1 MTTEPVGRLEADDA
15 RSLRD
20 LTSDICGD
28 FLAEALT
35 VPEPAMPFVPA
46 LWDSLEDAGLLRM
59 GLSDKPDADGGGWEA
74 AAIVLAEAA
83 RSGAPGPLMETSF
96 MSEWLLERAGVKP
109 IDRGPVTTARAVLTD
124 EPGGGARV
132 SAARVPWA
140 RASHHVVVLGSLS
153 GLTVVAALDP
163 PEMVVVEHVNGAFQP
178 RETVT
183 AVVTAADVHPV
194 DDATADEWLLR
205 GALGRAVQ
213 TRGALA
219 RVVEMS
225 IDHVRQ
231 RRQFGRSLAA
241 FQAVQQLLA
250 AAASELAIATSA
262 VDVAVSQVAAGD
274 FTSRPAVLAISAAKS
289 QTSRAATIV
298 VRNCHQLHGALGM
311 TLDHPLRHFT
321 MPALAWRNEF
331 GNQNLWDD
339 RIGRLVA
346 DSGRSVWDL
355 LTETTR

>member
-1 MTTEPVGRLEADDA
+1 MTTEPVGRLDADDA

-20 LTSDICGD
+20 LTSNICD
-28 FLAEALT
+28 DVLAEALT
-35 VPEPAMPFVPA
+35 VPAPALPFVPA
-46 LWDSLEDAGLLRM
+46 LWDALEDAGLLRM
-59 GLSDKPDADGGGWEA
+59 GLSDEPDADGGGWEA

-96 MSEWLLERAGVKP
+96 ISEWLLNRARVRP
-109 IDRGPVTTARAVLTD
+109 VDRGPLTTARAAFSNA
-124 EPGGGARV
+124 PGGGV
-132 SAARVPWA
+132 HVNAARVPWA
-140 RASHHVVVLGSLS
+140 RISQHTVVLGSLD
-153 GLTVVAALDP
+153 GHTVVAVLDP
-163 PEMVVVEHVNGAFQP
+163 SEKYVVEHANAAFQP

-183 AVVTAADVHPV
+183 AVITVADVHEV
-194 DDATADEWLLR
+194 DASTTDEWLLR
-205 GALGRAVQ
+205 GALGRAIQ

-219 RVVEMS
+219 RAVEMS

-231 RRQFGRSLAA
+231 RRQFGRTLTA

-250 AAASELAIATSA
+250 AAASELAVATSA
-262 VDVAVSQVAAGD
+262 VDVAVSQIASGD

-289 QTSRAATIV
+289 QTSRAATTV
-298 VRNCHQLHGALGM
+298 VRNCHQLHGAIGM

-339 RIGRLVA
+339 RIGRLAA
-346 DSGRSVWDL
+346 DSGRSAWDL
-355 LTETTR
+355 LTEKTR